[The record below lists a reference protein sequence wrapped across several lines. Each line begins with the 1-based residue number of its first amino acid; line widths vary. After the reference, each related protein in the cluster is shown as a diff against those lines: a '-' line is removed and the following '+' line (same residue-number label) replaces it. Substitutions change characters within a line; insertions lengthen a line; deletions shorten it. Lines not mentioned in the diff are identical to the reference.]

1 MRDHNWTRRGFLAL
15 SAAAG
20 LLPHRVLAGTEVEYS
35 NAHLVMPDGSTQVG
49 GLRFRDGLIDAIGTS
64 VTGGTDLKGKWLVPG
79 FTDAGCRLGLLE
91 VGMEKDTHDTSAKK
105 SQALDAR
112 AVDGYNPRSELIPVA
127 RVNGITQILLNPQ
140 MSGMI
145 PGQAALMR
153 TTGDRL
159 SDVTLAA
166 PVGLCMNL
174 GRAGQGHDGPESR
187 IALMMEWR
195 KFFEE
200 HPKSGGSKKSKKGD
214 KSDKNEESIVASLRS
229 GELLA
234 LVRANRAD
242 DIERA
247 LELIAENELN
257 AALVGCIEG
266 HLVADSIA
274 SAGVPVL
281 LGPLDAQP
289 NSFQHPHARYENP
302 AILHEAGVL
311 LAFRSGDAHQVRNLP
326 TLAGLAVAHGL
337 PWDAAIRALTVN
349 PMDIFGQP
357 NLGRLA
363 VGAEATFFIVDGDPL
378 QPRHAVREVF
388 VRGGR
393 TSMETRQTRLYDAFK
408 ELE

>member
-1 MRDHNWTRRGFLAL
+1 MQDHDWTRRGFLAATAAVGL
-15 SAAAG
+15 VPRAIFAAAE
-20 LLPHRVLAGTEVEYS
+20 LVYS
-35 NAHLVMPDGSTQVG
+35 NATLVMPDGSTQVG
-49 GLRFRDGLIDAIGTS
+49 GLRIRDGVIDAVGS
-64 VTGGTDLKGKWLVPG
+64 AVTGGTDLKGQWLVPG

-91 VGMEKDTHDTSAKK
+91 VGMERDTHDTSAKK
-105 SQALDAR
+105 KMALDAR

-127 RVNGITQILLNPQ
+127 RVNGITQVLLNPQ
-140 MSGMI
+140 NSGMI

-153 TTGDRL
+153 TTGNHLDE
-159 SDVTLAA
+159 VVLAA
-166 PVGLCMNL
+166 PAGLCLNL
-174 GRAGQGHDGPESR
+174 GRAGQGHEGPESR

-200 HPKSGGSKKSKKGD
+200 HPKSGGGKKKKG
-214 KSDKNEESIVASLRS
+214 SDSSKGDAAIAQALRS

-247 LELIAENELN
+247 LDLIVENELN

-266 HLVADSIA
+266 HLLADRIA
-274 SAGVPVL
+274 AAGVPVL

-289 NSFQHPHARYENP
+289 DSFQHPHALYENP
-302 AILHEAGVL
+302 AILNEAGIK

-337 PWDAAIRALTVN
+337 PWEAAIRALTIN

-357 NLGRLA
+357 NLGRL
-363 VGAEATFFIVDGDPL
+363 VEGAEATFFIVDGDPL
-378 QPRHAVREVF
+378 QPRHRVHDVLI
-388 VRGGR
+388 RGQS
-393 TSMETRQTRLYDAFK
+393 TSMQTRHTKLYDAFK